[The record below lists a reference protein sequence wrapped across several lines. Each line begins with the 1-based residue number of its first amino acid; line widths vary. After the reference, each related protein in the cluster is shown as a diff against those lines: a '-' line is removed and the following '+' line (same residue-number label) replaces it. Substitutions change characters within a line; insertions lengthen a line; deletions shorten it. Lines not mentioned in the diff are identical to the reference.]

1 MDKTTGLTCP
11 ECSGVVPL
19 KEGDRIVNC
28 PYCGVFAMV
37 KGDHGI
43 RRWQVSRQIE
53 RDEALKDVKG
63 FFSGIKKARDLKKEA
78 QITEMFLVYLPYWR
92 VQADVAGWRFG
103 RKKVDKDS
111 TKPVEAEV
119 LEQMHW
125 NDAALDVSEYGVH
138 QVMLSKDLLEPYD
151 SEALHAEALVFE
163 PTESH
168 TDARGE
174 AHGNFVYRGRSK
186 QSLTKTYFEKF
197 HFLHEHLSIVY
208 YPLWVARYS
217 YHKRHYQVV
226 VDGVNGNVLYGKAP
240 GNIFY
245 RAGAL
250 VAGLAAGNFI
260 LVNGTI
266 AMGMA
271 VANSDEGDGALIVFL
286 PIIIGIAL
294 IIAGY
299 RAFRYGEEVEQIEGK
314 VKKAATGKK
323 GRSTIDGLGNGLLQ
337 SLMSGNSGDLDD
349 LMKTGMSFMDEL
361 QEMQK
366 K

>member
-19 KEGDRIVNC
+19 KEGDRIVKC
-28 PYCGVFAMV
+28 PYCGIFAMV

-43 RRWQVSRQIE
+43 RRWQVSRQVARE
-53 RDEALKDVKG
+53 DALRDVQG
-63 FFSGIKKARDLKKEA
+63 FFSGMKKARDLKKDA
-78 QITEMFLVYLPYWR
+78 KITEMFLVYLPYWR

-103 RKKVDKDS
+103 RVKAGKNS
-111 TKPVEAEV
+111 TKPVEAEI

-138 QVMLSKDLLEPYD
+138 QVRLSKNLLEPYD

-168 TDARGE
+168 TEAVDE
-174 AHGNFVYRGRSK
+174 AHGNFLFRGRSK
-186 QSLTKTYFEKF
+186 KNLTKTFFEKF

-226 VDGVNGNVLYGKAP
+226 VDGVNGEVLYGKAP

-250 VAGLAAGNFI
+250 VAGLAVGNFI
-260 LVNGTI
+260 LVDGT
-266 AMGMA
+266 AVLGAA
-271 VANSDEGDGALIVFL
+271 VASSDDGDGALLVFM

-314 VKKAATGKK
+314 ARKAITGK
-323 GRSTIDGLGNGLLQ
+323 GRSESIIS
-337 SLMSGNSGDLDD
+337 SLMSGKTSDLEE
-349 LMKTGMSFMDEL
+349 LMQTGMSFMDEL

-366 K
+366 Q